1 MEQLGGVLRASFE
14 GRATRVVEAH
24 TAEQWPLGQ
33 AVVCHQDLYG
43 SHLILPPELTLILHH
58 R

>member
-1 MEQLGGVLRASFE
+1 MDLGGVLRASFE